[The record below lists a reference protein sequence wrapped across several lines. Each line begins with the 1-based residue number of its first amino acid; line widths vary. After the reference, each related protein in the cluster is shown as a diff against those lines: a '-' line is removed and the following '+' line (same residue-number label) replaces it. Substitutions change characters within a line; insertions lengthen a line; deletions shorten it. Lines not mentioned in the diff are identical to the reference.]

1 MYTVLKWTSWSLH
14 STMPSKRNMRPP
26 QPGVRLSAAASLV
39 RPGSSAADIGCDHGR
54 LAVHLVQS
62 GRCPFVI
69 AADLRPGP
77 LQKAQALAQL
87 HGVQQQVS
95 CRLGDGLSVVQPGEV
110 QDIVIAG
117 MGGGTIAD
125 ILAAAPWVQSKTIN
139 LVLLPTTQAPE
150 LRCWLYENGFVLQRE
165 VPVLDGGYCYT
176 VQQAA
181 FCGQRTA
188 PTPLFCQLGLL
199 QGQRGAAALACLQK
213 AERQLEQ
220 ELQGRRLAGETG
232 LGPLQALA
240 DAVKKEREECQG

>member
-1 MYTVLKWTSWSLH
+1 MYTALKWTSWSLH

-69 AADLRPGP
+69 AADLRCGP

-95 CRLGDGLSVVQPGEV
+95 CRLGDGLSVVRAGEV

-125 ILAAAPWVQSKTIN
+125 ILAAAPWVQNTAIN

-150 LRCWLYENGFVLQRE
+150 LRRRLCENGFVLQRE

-176 VQQAA
+176 VMQAGYDGR
-181 FCGQRTA
+181 CNA
-188 PTPLFCQLGLL
+188 PDPLFCQLGLL
-199 QGQRGAAALACLQK
+199 RGQRGAAALACLQK
-213 AERQLEQ
+213 AERQLQQ
-220 ELQGRRLAGETG
+220 ELQGRLLAGETG
-232 LGPLQALA
+232 LAPLQLLA
-240 DAVKKEREECQG
+240 EAVKKEREKCQG